1 MSKTKPESY
10 PIFRA
15 STFIIIFI
23 CTLINITFA
32 INKSKDPFNKQNISS
47 GDKQNPFTQATQLH
61 KQPTYK
67 KSLVHV
73 KKIYQDSENQKIYIP
88 EEQLYY
94 RVSLSPDNEAAS
106 FLIKK
111 DSGKLKLD
119 LAPLMEEYTRV
130 MISFGEGVEEKYVI
144 YKDIRPPE
152 IELNIEAIPDTQQ
165 NLEQFGSCVVSLG
178 AKDADSGI
186 DQVYISI
193 NGHEFELY
201 QESLTYIPMK
211 VYSIR
216 TYAVDRVGNVSSP
229 MELVFRI
236 DSILAKQRL
245 VKRKARKAIEKK
257 SKAEKKVA
265 FQVIEKLS
273 SMSPQIVF
281 EKSESQISN
290 TKGNLLAPSSPLV
303 ISRFNKIPAI
313 KDVFIKFASNPKSVL
328 KPFQGTPLDL
338 AIQERKE
345 KEEEGTLI
353 EEKKSIDIDKINVK
367 KLLAKFADQE
377 PPFVMVE
384 VLKDR
389 FAEGKYVYV
398 SKRSRIKLLADDAN
412 RGVDKVWYDFN
423 QGDKIEYKDPFTVPQ
438 KSGEQLLNFSAI
450 DKAANKSPVGA
461 LTLFLDTQLPET
473 THSFSQVPF
482 VRGKSIFINGTT
494 QIRLASRD
502 RDSGVQKIL
511 FKINGG
517 EAKTFDKGILFSAE
531 GKHRLEYFAVD
542 QVNNHEKAKQI
553 EFYIDRSPPSI
564 FWQYS
569 NTPRKNTGDS
579 KTQNT
584 KLSYPSNS
592 VLFLAASDQKSGV
605 KKISYRLNNKETI
618 PYRGP
623 ILFKEKGD
631 FQLTVYA
638 VDAVGNQIQKQTA
651 FSVY

>member
-377 PPFVMVE
+377 PPFVMV
-384 VLKDR
+384 
-389 FAEGKYVYV
+389 
-398 SKRSRIKLLADDAN
+398 KL
-412 RGVDKVWYDFN
+412 
-423 QGDKIEYKDPFTVPQ
+423 P
-438 KSGEQLLNFSAI
+438 
-450 DKAANKSPVGA
+450 
-461 LTLFLDTQLPET
+461 
-473 THSFSQVPF
+473 
-482 VRGKSIFINGTT
+482 
-494 QIRLASRD
+494 
-502 RDSGVQKIL
+502 
-511 FKINGG
+511 
-517 EAKTFDKGILFSAE
+517 
-531 GKHRLEYFAVD
+531 
-542 QVNNHEKAKQI
+542 
-553 EFYIDRSPPSI
+553 
-564 FWQYS
+564 
-569 NTPRKNTGDS
+569 TP
-579 KTQNT
+579 
-584 KLSYPSNS
+584 L
-592 VLFLAASDQKSGV
+592 
-605 KKISYRLNNKETI
+605 
-618 PYRGP
+618 
-623 ILFKEKGD
+623 
-631 FQLTVYA
+631 
-638 VDAVGNQIQKQTA
+638 
-651 FSVY
+651 